1 MAKRYRPV
9 DRDQPY
15 LFPPSMRDWL
25 PDDHPVWLVIRAV
38 ELMDTSAFHALRHA
52 GGAGAAGYD
61 PDMLVTVLT
70 WAYAHQVTSSR
81 RIGQLCRTDVAFR
94 VICAGN
100 TPRHVTIAEF
110 RKAFGEA
117 IGPFFAEVL
126 ALCARLGMGRLGVV
140 ALDGMKIAANAS
152 KSANRTEETLAR
164 LAAETVAAHAAADAA
179 DDDLFGAGVSGDE
192 VPGDAWSPRRRD
204 ERIAAAL
211 ASVRAGRQA
220 AEAARARQ
228 ARGYLAQEGRA
239 RGMPPQA
246 AAVEAARARLERA
259 RAGRAARLAELEAR
273 AAGPLVAGSRRDRPR
288 AGVEDYCLVE
298 AARAALDQA
307 QARAA
312 RAEARAAEQDKDR
325 KETVRNITD
334 PDARLMPVRGGGFIE
349 GYNTQN
355 VTSKDGLIIA
365 TELTG
370 DTTDTA
376 WFEPMLRAAED
387 AARLIAAHRPA
398 QDAAHAG
405 AAAAAP
411 DPPPAGPAA
420 AGPQPEGPRPRP
432 APGDRDGDR
441 TGAIAAALIEL
452 FLADAGYLS
461 EHNLS
466 IAGPDRLIATGKTR
480 DLEKAAR
487 DPGASDG
494 VPWASPL
501 IAAMAARLATPEGIA
516 AYRHRG
522 HIAETPHG
530 HIKHNMRFRQLSVR
544 GKPRAKAEWTFVCAV
559 HNLFKAITT
568 GHLTVAAL
576 DRLASQAGQ
585 GSAPQV
591 A

>member
-1 MAKRYRPV
+1 MDSGADVAGNPGCSRIVCDGPVRLFSGLVSIWDDWRMAKRYRPV

-15 LFPPSMRDWL
+15 PFPPSMRDWL

-220 AEAARARQ
+220 AEAGRARQ
-228 ARGYLAQEGRA
+228 GRRRPA
-239 RGMPPQA
+239 
-246 AAVEAARARLERA
+246 
-259 RAGRAARLAELEAR
+259 AGRGG
-273 AAGPLVAGSRRDRPR
+273 AGGGGGRRSGRRSRRPGRGWSGPAPAGQPGSRNWKRGRP
-288 AGVEDYCLVE
+288 GC
-298 AARAALDQA
+298 
-307 QARAA
+307 
-312 RAEARAAEQDKDR
+312 
-325 KETVRNITD
+325 
-334 PDARLMPVRGGGFIE
+334 
-349 GYNTQN
+349 
-355 VTSKDGLIIA
+355 
-365 TELTG
+365 
-370 DTTDTA
+370 
-376 WFEPMLRAAED
+376 W
-387 AARLIAAHRPA
+387 
-398 QDAAHAG
+398 
-405 AAAAAP
+405 
-411 DPPPAGPAA
+411 
-420 AGPQPEGPRPRP
+420 
-432 APGDRDGDR
+432 
-441 TGAIAAALIEL
+441 
-452 FLADAGYLS
+452 
-461 EHNLS
+461 
-466 IAGPDRLIATGKTR
+466 
-480 DLEKAAR
+480 
-487 DPGASDG
+487 
-494 VPWASPL
+494 W
-501 IAAMAARLATPEGIA
+501 
-516 AYRHRG
+516 
-522 HIAETPHG
+522 
-530 HIKHNMRFRQLSVR
+530 
-544 GKPRAKAEWTFVCAV
+544 
-559 HNLFKAITT
+559 
-568 GHLTVAAL
+568 
-576 DRLASQAGQ
+576 
-585 GSAPQV
+585 
-591 A
+591 